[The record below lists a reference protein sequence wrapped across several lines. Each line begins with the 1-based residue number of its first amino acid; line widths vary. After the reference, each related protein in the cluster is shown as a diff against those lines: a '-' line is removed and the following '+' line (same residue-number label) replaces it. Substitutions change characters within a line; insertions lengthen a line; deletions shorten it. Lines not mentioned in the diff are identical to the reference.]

1 MATAQP
7 SQVRQK
13 YDTNCEAA
21 INSHIRL
28 ELYTSY
34 LYLSMAFY
42 FNRDDVALENF
53 FRYFLRLSDD
63 KMEHAQ
69 KLMKLQNLRGG
80 RIRLHDIRKPE
91 RQGWE
96 SGLVA
101 MESAFHLEKNVN
113 QSLLEL
119 YQLAVEKGDPQL
131 CHFLESHYLHEQVKT
146 IKELGGYV
154 SNLRKICSPEAG
166 LAEYLFDKLT
176 LGSRVKET

>member
-1 MATAQP
+1 MATAQL
-7 SQVRQK
+7 SQVCQK

-42 FNRDDVALENF
+42 FNQDDVALENF
-53 FRYFLRLSDD
+53 FRYFLRLSDY

-69 KLMKLQNLRGG
+69 KLMRLQKLRGG
-80 RIRLHDIRKPE
+80 RIHLHDIEKPE

-101 MESAFHLEKNVN
+101 MESALDLEKNVN

-119 YQLAVEKGDPQL
+119 YQLAVEKGDSQL
-131 CHFLESHYLHEQVKT
+131 CHFLESHYLHKQVKA

-176 LGSRVKET
+176 LGDRVKET